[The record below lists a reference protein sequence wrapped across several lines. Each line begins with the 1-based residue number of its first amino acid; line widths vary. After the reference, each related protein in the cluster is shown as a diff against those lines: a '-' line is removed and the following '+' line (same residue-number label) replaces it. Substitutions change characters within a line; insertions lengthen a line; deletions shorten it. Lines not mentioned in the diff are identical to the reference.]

1 MKNKN
6 LVLLMVIIVLAL
18 VALYVDLPDSPGLHI
33 GSFSRDFRIKQGL
46 DLQGGLQV
54 LLEADLPADQ
64 QIEAGAIE
72 QAAKIIG
79 NRVNALGVVE
89 PLVQTQGKRRII
101 VELPGVEDPEQAI
114 ATIRET
120 SLLEFVDAGNT
131 FLPVGTVIQTTYPQL
146 WSGGAT
152 TYDIEPGATVTP
164 TGSISPTLTPTPSL
178 TTTAPITA
186 TAGLSLEVPAVT
198 TNAVPAETGPTPTPT
213 PETPTRVYATVLTG
227 NDLKAANPYRD
238 PTTGEFGIAF
248 ELSDAGAKV
257 FADFTTT
264 HADYD
269 KAPYYYLA
277 IVLDKEV
284 ISCPHIKSPI
294 PEGKG
299 EISGN
304 FTLEEV
310 NQLAIQLRYGALPV
324 PLRVET
330 TRSIG
335 PTLGQDSV
343 QRSIRAGVVGLSI
356 VLLFML
362 IYYRLPGF
370 LANLALILYGLLNLA
385 VYKAGWP
392 ILLLISLVMIV
403 SYLLD
408 RRDVWPA
415 VLGALLLLL
424 TFGVAVAGF
433 AGVTLTLPA
442 ITGFILSTGMAVD
455 ANILVFERMKEELR
469 AGRGFGSAIEAG
481 FSRAWTS
488 IRDSN
493 ISTLITC
500 FILYL
505 FGSRFGAGTVQGFAI
520 TLALGVIINIFTA
533 ITVTRVFFRLLFDRL
548 GEKLQAHKLLLG
560 I

>member
-6 LVLLMVIIVLAL
+6 IALLTIIILLAL
-18 VALYVDLPDSPGLHI
+18 IAGYIDLPKSPGLHI
-33 GSFSRDFRIKQGL
+33 GSFGRDFKIRQGL

-54 LLEADLPADQ
+54 LLEADLPPDQ
-64 QIEAGAIE
+64 EIEAGSID
-72 QAAKIIG
+72 QAARIIG
-79 NRVNALGVVE
+79 SRVNALGVVE
-89 PLVQTQGKRRII
+89 PLVQTQGSRRII

-114 ATIRET
+114 ATLRET

-131 FLPVGTVIQTTYPQL
+131 FLPVGTIIQTTYPQL

-152 TYDIEPGATVTP
+152 THEIVPA
-164 TGSISPTLTPTPSL
+164 PTLTPTAISL
-178 TTTAPITA
+178 TPSPTPLVTATAPITA
-186 TAGLSLEVPAVT
+186 TTGLSLEVPAVT
-198 TNAVPAETGPTPTPT
+198 TEAVPIAAAPTPSPT
-213 PETPTRVYATVLTG
+213 PATPTRVYATVLTG

-238 PTTGEFGIAF
+238 PNTGQFGIAF
-248 ELSDAGAKV
+248 ELTDAGAKV
-257 FADFTTT
+257 FADFTTA

-269 KAPYYYLA
+269 KTPYYYLA

-304 FTLEEV
+304 FTLDEA
-310 NQLAIQLRYGALPV
+310 NRLAIQLRYGALPV

-335 PTLGQDSV
+335 PTLGQDSI
-343 QRSIRAGVVGLSI
+343 QRSIRAGAVGLSI

-362 IYYRLPGF
+362 VYYSLPGF

-392 ILLLISLVMIV
+392 VLLLIGLVMIV

-415 VLGALLLLL
+415 LLGGVLLLL
-424 TFGVAVAGF
+424 TFGTAIAGF
-433 AGVTLTLPA
+433 VGVTLTLPA

-469 AGRGFGSAIEAG
+469 AGRSLGSAIEAG

-500 FILYL
+500 LILYL
-505 FGSRFGAGTVQGFAI
+505 FGTRFGAGTVQGFAV

-533 ITVTRVFFRLLFDRL
+533 ITVTRTFFRLIFDRL
-548 GEKLQAHKLLLG
+548 GDRLRVHRLLMG